1 MTGDPWTP
9 ANDVERELRDAA
21 DAGDTSRLLAILAV
35 APLVLPG
42 FTEDETPHRGQQRL
56 LTRDRDGVPYLLVFT
71 SVETMRRTLHTDVWR
86 ATSLPELVRA
96 WPDLDTPVP
105 WGLAIN
111 AATPIVVLVP
121 PEAVPTLLPTPA
133 TLAPFVPHN
142 QVEQLLRDALAAP
155 DPHVLLDVLVTAPVT
170 VPHQSLVIDGEPVVA
185 VFTSPERCVEYLRE
199 AGLDVP
205 TVTVDLVAV
214 LRRWPDTAHRL
225 MVNPGSLIEIS
236 LPGDR
241 MPYLLAHA
249 VKLARDAVPAPT
261 PEHGA
266 EPVPEPPPPGDIT
279 DLLRGQVRDR

>member
-1 MTGDPWTP
+1 
-9 ANDVERELRDAA
+9 
-21 DAGDTSRLLAILAV
+21 
-35 APLVLPG
+35 
-42 FTEDETPHRGQQRL
+42 
-56 LTRDRDGVPYLLVFT
+56 
-71 SVETMRRTLHTDVWR
+71 
-86 ATSLPELVRA
+86 
-96 WPDLDTPVP
+96 
-105 WGLAIN
+105 
-111 AATPIVVLVP
+111 
-121 PEAVPTLLPTPA
+121 PTPA

-155 DPHVLLDVLVTAPVT
+155 DAQVLLDVLVPAPVT

-185 VFTSPERCVEYLRE
+185 VFTSPERCVEYLRG
-199 AGLDVP
+199 AGPDVP

-241 MPYLLAHA
+241 VPFLLAHA
-249 VKLARDAVPAPT
+249 VKLARDAVPVPT